1 MTVLN
6 TPFARFTPPT
16 GWTVRMDEVP
26 NTADAKA
33 FAPGPRRLLKRLRA
47 LMADQADA
55 QKRLDNLTAMIAE
68 ETGADVS
75 SIYLARRSR
84 ALELCATHGL
94 SQDAVHNTRLKH
106 GEGLV
111 GQVAI
116 AAKPLAVAD
125 APSHP
130 AFSYRPETGEEP
142 FKSFLGVPI
151 LRGGRLV
158 GVLTSQTVEARE
170 LADGEVETLQTVAM
184 ILAEIIA
191 SGQIIAP
198 EELAGL
204 DVRPTKSERF
214 QGGAFSHGLAM
225 GVAVIHEPQVSPIR
239 LIADDPED
247 EEARLDIAINELR
260 KGIDEMLDGE
270 RMPFGE
276 PTRDVLEAYRM
287 FAQDRGW
294 LNRLREAVK
303 QGLTAEAA
311 VERVRN
317 EHRARLM
324 QAKDMNFRERLHDLE
339 DLANRLLRHLDENT
353 ADAGAPLP
361 ENTILIARSIGP
373 AELLDYDRSKLKGLA
388 LEEGSASSHAV
399 IVAKALGIPLV
410 GRVEG
415 ALDRIE
421 SGDPVIVDGEFGLL
435 IIRPSE
441 VVAAAYTERAKAI
454 EQRAA
459 AFAKLKDAPSVTA
472 DGQAFELH
480 LNAGLLIELKR
491 IEETG
496 AAGIGLFR
504 TEFQFMVADTLP
516 TVAEQTVLYKSV
528 IDACDTRPAVFRTL
542 DMGGDKVTVSAP
554 AMREPNPALGWR
566 AIRMG
571 LDRPGLL
578 RLQLRA
584 LIAAAAG
591 KELDVLFPMIA
602 APWEFFAARDMLEAE
617 IHRAEK
623 YGHDRPVKYRAGLML
638 ETPGMAFAIDEALP
652 RVDFVSVGAN
662 DLMQYFFAADR
673 LNARVSDRY
682 DILSPAALRLF
693 RTIQQSCAAH
703 KVPVSVCGETASRP
717 LEAAVLLAMGYTKLS
732 MAASS
737 IAPVRT
743 LLNGLDAGKLGAWLA
758 GRLDKPGRTL
768 RTELVK
774 AGADAGLPKEAVD
787 NSLII

>member
-1 MTVLN
+1 MEDVLS
-6 TPFARFTPPT
+6 PS
-16 GWTVRMDEVP
+16 G
-26 NTADAKA
+26 AKDL
-33 FAPGPRRLLKRLRA
+33 APGPRRLLKRLRA
-47 LMADQADA
+47 LMASQDDA
-55 QKRLDNLTAMIAE
+55 QKRLDVLTSMIAE

-75 SIYLARRSR
+75 SIYLARRSG

-94 SQDAVHNTRLKH
+94 KQEAVHATRLQH

-111 GQVAI
+111 GQVALT
-116 AAKPLAVAD
+116 AKPLAVAD

-142 FKSFLGVPI
+142 FKSFIGVPI

-158 GVLTSQTVEARE
+158 GVLTSQTIEERK
-170 LADGEVETLQTVAM
+170 LADGEIETLQTVAM

-204 DVRPTKSERF
+204 DVRPSRSERF
-214 QGGAFSHGLAM
+214 QGGAFSPGLAI
-225 GVAVIHEPQVSPIR
+225 GVAVVHEPHVSPVR

-260 KGIDEMLDGE
+260 RNIDDMLDAG
-270 RMPFGE
+270 RLPFGG

-287 FAQDRGW
+287 FAHDRGW
-294 LNRLREAVK
+294 LRQLREAVK

-339 DLANRLLRHLDENT
+339 DLANRLLRHLDET
-353 ADAGAPLP
+353 TTDAGAPLP
-361 ENTILIARSIGP
+361 ENAILIARSIGP
-373 AELLDYDRSKLKGLA
+373 AELLDYDRSRLKGLA

-415 ALDRIE
+415 VLDRIE
-421 SGDPVIVDGEFGLL
+421 TGDPVILDGEFGLL
-435 IIRPSE
+435 HIRPNAE
-441 VVAAAYTERAKAI
+441 VREAYSDRAETI
-454 EQRAA
+454 SRRAA

-472 DGQAFELH
+472 DGQSFELH
-480 LNAGLLIELKR
+480 LNAGLLVELKR
-491 IEETG
+491 LEETG

-516 TVAEQTVLYKSV
+516 TVKEQAVLYKAV
-528 IDACDTRPAVFRTL
+528 VEACDGKPAVFRTL
-542 DMGGDKVTVSAP
+542 DLGGDKVTASAP

-584 LIAAAAG
+584 LIDAAAG
-591 KELDVLFPMIA
+591 RDLDVLFPMIA

-617 IHRAEK
+617 IERARK
-623 YGHDRPVKYRAGLML
+623 YGHEMPKSVRAGLML
-638 ETPGMAFAIDEALP
+638 ETPGMAFAIEEALP
-652 RVDFVSVGAN
+652 RVDFVAVGAN

-693 RTIQQSCAAH
+693 RSIRESCARFD
-703 KVPVSVCGETASRP
+703 VPVSVCGETASKP
-717 LEAAVLLAMGYTKLS
+717 LEAAVLLAMGYSKLS

-743 LLNGLDAGKLGAWLA
+743 LLNGLETEKLGAWLA
-758 GRLDKPGRTL
+758 CRLDQPGRTL
-768 RTELVK
+768 RTALLE
-774 AGADAGLPKEAVD
+774 AGSDAGLPPEAVD
-787 NSLII
+787 NSRII

>member
-1 MTVLN
+1 MMDDVLD
-6 TPFARFTPPT
+6 TP
-16 GWTVRMDEVP
+16 E
-26 NTADAKA
+26 AKDL
-33 FAPGPRRLLKRLRA
+33 APGPRRLLSRLRS
-47 LMADQADA
+47 LMAAQDNA
-55 QKRLDNLTAMIAE
+55 QKRLDNLTSMIAE
-68 ETGADVS
+68 ETGSDVS
-75 SIYLARRSR
+75 SIYLARRSG

-94 SQDAVHNTRLKH
+94 KQEAVHNTRLQH

-111 GQVAI
+111 GQVALT
-116 AAKPLAVAD
+116 AKPLAAAD
-125 APSHP
+125 AQSHP

-142 FKSFLGVPI
+142 FKSFVGVPI

-158 GVLTSQTVEARE
+158 GVLTSQTSEART
-170 LADGEVETLQTVAM
+170 LADGEIETLQTVAM

-204 DVRPTKSERF
+204 DVRPSKSERF
-214 QGGAFSHGLAM
+214 QGGAFSPGLSI
-225 GVAVIHEPQVSPIR
+225 GVAVVHEPHVSPVR

-260 KGIDEMLDGE
+260 LAIDEMLDAG
-270 RMPFGE
+270 RLPFGG

-287 FAQDRGW
+287 FAHDRGW
-294 LNRLREAVK
+294 LRQLRDAVK

-339 DLANRLLRHLDENT
+339 DLANRLLRHLDENSQ
-353 ADAGAPLP
+353 DAGAPLP
-361 ENTILIARSIGP
+361 NNAILIARSIGP

-388 LEEGSASSHAV
+388 LEEGSATSHAV

-410 GRVEG
+410 GQVEG
-415 ALDRIE
+415 ALDRVE
-421 SGDPVIVDGEFGLL
+421 TGDPVILDGEFGLL
-435 IIRPSE
+435 HIRPSE
-441 VVAAAYTERAKAI
+441 EVVEAYADRAEAI
-454 EQRAA
+454 SRRAA

-472 DGQAFELH
+472 DGRPFELH
-480 LNAGLLIELKR
+480 LNAGLLVELKR
-491 IEETG
+491 LEETG

-516 TVAEQTVLYKSV
+516 TVSEQATLYGAV
-528 IDACDTRPAVFRTL
+528 MDACDNRPAVFRTL
-542 DMGGDKVTVSAP
+542 DLGGDKVTAAAP

-584 LIAAAAG
+584 LIQAAAG
-591 KELDVLFPMIA
+591 RELDVLFPMIA
-602 APWEFFAARDMLEAE
+602 APWEFFAACDMLEAE
-617 IHRAEK
+617 IARAEK
-623 YGHDRPVKYRAGLML
+623 YGHPMPKNWRAGLML
-638 ETPGMAFAIDEALP
+638 ETPGMTFAIDEALP
-652 RVDFVSVGAN
+652 RADFVAVGAN

-682 DILSPAALRLF
+682 DVLSPPALRLF
-693 RTIQQSCAAH
+693 QSVQQACARH
-703 KVPVSVCGETASRP
+703 DVPVSVCGETASKP
-717 LEAAVLLAMGYTKLS
+717 LEAAVLLALGYTKLS
-732 MAASS
+732 MAAGSV
-737 IAPVRT
+737 APVRT
-743 LLNGLDAGKLGAWLA
+743 LLNGLDAGRLGAWLA
-758 GRLDKPGRTL
+758 SRLDHPGRSL
-768 RTELVK
+768 RPELLE
-774 AGADAGLPKEAVD
+774 AGVDAGLPPEAVD
-787 NSLII
+787 NSRII

>member
-1 MTVLN
+1 MMDD
-6 TPFARFTPPT
+6 AISPP
-16 GWTVRMDEVP
+16 
-26 NTADAKA
+26 DAKDL
-33 FAPGPRRLLKRLRA
+33 APGPRRLLSRLRG
-47 LMADQADA
+47 LMAAQENA
-55 QKRLDNLTAMIAE
+55 QKRLDNLTSMIAE
-68 ETGADVS
+68 ETGSDVS
-75 SIYLARRSR
+75 SIYLARRSG

-94 SQDAVHNTRLKH
+94 KQEAVHNTRLQH

-111 GQVAI
+111 GQVALT
-116 AAKPLAVAD
+116 AKPLAAAD
-125 APSHP
+125 AQAHP

-142 FKSFLGVPI
+142 FKSFVGVPI

-158 GVLTSQTVEARE
+158 GVLTSQTSDARK
-170 LADGEVETLQTVAM
+170 LADGEIETLQTVAM

-214 QGGAFSHGLAM
+214 QGGAFSPGLAI
-225 GVAVIHEPQVSPIR
+225 GVAVVHEPHVSPVR

-260 KGIDEMLDGE
+260 LAIDEMLDAG
-270 RMPFGE
+270 RLPFGG

-287 FAQDRGW
+287 FAHDRGW
-294 LNRLREAVK
+294 LRQLRDAVK

-324 QAKDMNFRERLHDLE
+324 QAKDQNFRERLHDLE
-339 DLANRLLRHLDENT
+339 DLANRLLRHLDET
-353 ADAGAPLP
+353 TQDAGAPLP
-361 ENTILIARSIGP
+361 DNAILIARSIGP

-388 LEEGSASSHAV
+388 LEEGSATSHAV

-410 GRVEG
+410 GQVEG
-415 ALDRIE
+415 ALDRVE
-421 SGDPVIVDGEFGLL
+421 TGDPVILDGEFGLL
-435 IIRPSE
+435 HIRPNEE
-441 VVAAAYTERAKAI
+441 VVEAYADRVETISR
-454 EQRAA
+454 RAA

-472 DGQAFELH
+472 DGQPFELH

-491 IEETG
+491 LEETG

-516 TVAEQTVLYKSV
+516 MVGEQATLYKAV
-528 IDACDTRPAVFRTL
+528 LDACGERPAVFRTL
-542 DMGGDKVTVSAP
+542 DLGGDKVTAAAP

-584 LIAAAAG
+584 LIQAAAG
-591 KELDVLFPMIA
+591 RELDVLFPMIA

-617 IHRAEK
+617 IARAEK
-623 YGHDRPVKYRAGLML
+623 YGRDLPKRWRAGLML

-652 RVDFVSVGAN
+652 RADFVAVGAN

-673 LNARVSDRY
+673 LNARVADRY
-682 DILSPAALRLF
+682 DVLSPPALRLF
-693 RTIQQSCAAH
+693 QSVQQACARH
-703 KVPVSVCGETASRP
+703 DVPVSICGETASKP
-717 LEAAVLLAMGYTKLS
+717 LEAAVLLALGYTKLS
-732 MAASS
+732 MAAGS

-743 LLNGLDAGKLGAWLA
+743 LLNGLHVDRLGAWLA
-758 GRLDKPGRTL
+758 SRLNDTGRSL
-768 RTELVK
+768 RPELLE
-774 AGADAGLPKEAVD
+774 AAADAGLPPEAVD
-787 NSLII
+787 NSRII

>member
-1 MTVLN
+1 M
-6 TPFARFTPPT
+6 
-16 GWTVRMDEVP
+16 MDEVMDTSGIKNLP
-26 NTADAKA
+26 
-33 FAPGPRRLLKRLRA
+33 PGPRRLLKRLRA
-47 LMADQADA
+47 LMAAQENA

-68 ETGADVS
+68 ETGSDVS
-75 SIYLARRSR
+75 SIYLARRSGS
-84 ALELCATHGL
+84 LELCATHGL
-94 SQDAVHNTRLKH
+94 KQEAVHNTRLQH

-111 GQVAI
+111 GQVALT
-116 AAKPLAVAD
+116 AKPLAVAD
-125 APSHP
+125 APAHP

-142 FKSFLGVPI
+142 FKSFIGVPI

-158 GVLTSQTVEARE
+158 GVLTSQTIHERR
-170 LADGEVETLQTVAM
+170 LADGEIETLQTVAM

-191 SGQIIAP
+191 SGDIIAP
-198 EELAGL
+198 EDLAGL
-204 DVRPTKSERF
+204 DVRPSRSERF
-214 QGGAFSHGLAM
+214 QGGAFSPGLAI
-225 GVAVIHEPQVSPIR
+225 GVAVVHEPHVSPVR

-260 KGIDEMLDGE
+260 KGIDDMLDAG
-270 RMPFGE
+270 RLPFGG

-287 FAQDRGW
+287 FAHDRGW
-294 LNRLREAVK
+294 LTQLRDAVR

-339 DLANRLLRHLDENT
+339 DLANRLLRHLDENSG
-353 ADAGAPLP
+353 DAGAPLP
-361 ENTILIARSIGP
+361 DNTILIARSIGP
-373 AELLDYDRSKLKGLA
+373 AELLDYDRTKLKGLA

-410 GRVEG
+410 GQVEG
-415 ALDRIE
+415 ALDRVE
-421 SGDPVIVDGEFGLL
+421 TGDAVILDGEFGLL
-435 IIRPSE
+435 HIRPNEE
-441 VVAAAYTERAKAI
+441 VREAYTDRAEAI
-454 EQRAA
+454 SRRAA

-472 DGQAFELH
+472 DGVPFELH
-480 LNAGLLIELKR
+480 LNAGLLVELKR
-491 IEETG
+491 LEETG

-504 TEFQFMVADTLP
+504 TEFQFMVSHTLP
-516 TVAEQTVLYKSV
+516 SVSEQCVLYKSV
-528 IDACDTRPAVFRTL
+528 VDACGDRPAVFRTL
-542 DMGGDKVTVSAP
+542 DLGGDKVTASAP

-584 LIAAAAG
+584 LIEAADG
-591 KELDVLFPMIA
+591 RELDVLFPMIA
-602 APWEFFAARDMLEAE
+602 APWEFFAARDMLEME
-617 IHRAEK
+617 IRRAEK
-623 YGHDRPVKYRAGLML
+623 HGHKRPRKWRAGLML

-652 RVDFVSVGAN
+652 RVDFVAVGAN

-673 LNARVSDRY
+673 MNARVSNRY

-693 RTIQQSCAAH
+693 RSVQKSCAEH
-703 KVPVSVCGETASRP
+703 NVPVSVCGETASRP
-717 LEAAVLLAMGYTKLS
+717 LEAAVLLALGYTKLS

-743 LLNGLDAGKLGAWLA
+743 LLNGLEAERLGAWLA
-758 GRLDKPGRTL
+758 CRLDKPGRTL
-768 RTELVK
+768 RDELLK
-774 AGADAGLPKEAVD
+774 AGPDAGLPPDSVD
-787 NSLII
+787 NSRII